1 MVLGSNFSAKLGDMN
16 GEIPTSATGIGPSEI
31 EIVTTSER
39 PDLDDETRVA
49 LRSVW
54 PEFIFHDLVAREHM
68 DRVELY
74 FRPYDVLL
82 LDHGNVVAGGWGV
95 PFAWDGSIAGL
106 PDGFDGTLI
115 SSVSGHE
122 SGVEPNTLSVM
133 AAAVRSD
140 RHGEGLAGQVLA
152 ALRQRAASAGLRHT
166 LAPVRPTLKSR
177 YPLASMS
184 EFAGWVRSD
193 GLHLD
198 PWIRTHQRLGAS
210 ILAPAP
216 RSMLITGTVAEWE
229 SWAEMV
235 FPQSGRYVVPE
246 ALDLVEIDRESDLG
260 TYEETNLWM
269 QHT

>member
-1 MVLGSNFSAKLGDMN
+1 
-16 GEIPTSATGIGPSEI
+16 
-31 EIVTTSER
+31 
-39 PDLDDETRVA
+39 
-49 LRSVW
+49 
-54 PEFIFHDLVAREHM
+54 M

-82 LDHGNVVAGGWGV
+82 LDHGKVVAGGWGV

-106 PDGFDGTLI
+106 PDGYDGTLI

-122 SGVEPNTLSVM
+122 NGVEPNTLAIM

-140 RHGEGLAGQVLA
+140 RQGEGLAGQVLS
-152 ALRQRAASAGLRHT
+152 ALRHRGATAGLSHV

-177 YPLASMS
+177 YPLATMS
-184 EFAGWVRSD
+184 EFSGWVRSD

-198 PWIRTHQRLGAS
+198 SWIRTHQRLGAS

-216 RSMLITGTVAEWE
+216 RSMLITGTVTEWE
-229 SWAEMV
+229 SWAEMA
-235 FPQSGRYVVPE
+235 FPQSGHYVVPG
-246 ALDLVEIDRESDLG
+246 ALDLVEMDREADRG
-260 TYEETNLWM
+260 TYAETNLWM